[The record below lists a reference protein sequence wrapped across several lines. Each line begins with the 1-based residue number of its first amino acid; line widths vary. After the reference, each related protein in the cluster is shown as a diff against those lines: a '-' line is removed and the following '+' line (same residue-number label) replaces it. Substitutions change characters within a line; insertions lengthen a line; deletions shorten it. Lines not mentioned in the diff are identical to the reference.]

1 MGGAAMNNTN
11 HLDPREQLDLLVS
24 RIVDGESG
32 EADWAA
38 FNAMAEQ
45 RPEAWK
51 TLAQAQR
58 EHGAMSLAVGVAL
71 HATDRVELP
80 SVEAADL
87 FTARRHAPARV
98 RTWTRLGAF
107 SGWAAAAAVLVMAW
121 NGAFNFGSVRV
132 PTSIAENP
140 GSTASLGG
148 AVVPAGWTLN
158 TPDDAVRAY
167 LDLGARSGNVIGELP
182 GRVPLRTE
190 PVVLSDGQRAVKV
203 IYLRQF
209 AEQAIVTDLARLAT
223 DEAGRPIAV
232 PATPFV
238 PMAGPQ

>member
-1 MGGAAMNNTN
+1 
-11 HLDPREQLDLLVS
+11 
-24 RIVDGESG
+24 
-32 EADWAA
+32 
-38 FNAMAEQ
+38 
-45 RPEAWK
+45 
-51 TLAQAQR
+51 
-58 EHGAMSLAVGVAL
+58 
-71 HATDRVELP
+71 
-80 SVEAADL
+80 
-87 FTARRHAPARV
+87 
-98 RTWTRLGAF
+98 
-107 SGWAAAAAVLVMAW
+107 
-121 NGAFNFGSVRV
+121 V

-209 AEQAIVTDLARLAT
+209 AEQAIVTDMARLAT